1 MITKSNNNT
10 YVKREFSSHQN
21 LDCPICEGF
30 SGIFMQG
37 IETNESQFKIPSGL
51 GYGCSKRIKLG
62 DAIEVCFNDM
72 QLYQEV
78 QLSGKTQ
85 GDAYVLMFC
94 LGENMVWQETNSKQ
108 SMELEKDTGVLYHVR
123 DIDEIGIYEKGRHY
137 QGITLTFHP
146 KKFLKYFSP
155 EEECSLFSKRLKNYE
170 YAIHDLSSQTKII
183 LAETLRCPY
192 AGRMK
197 MLYLEGKALELLA
210 ACVNTIREGEN
221 TSADFVKL
229 SKMDMESI
237 RHAKNILDNRM
248 SSPITIAALARTVCI
263 SESKLKSGF
272 KHVYGK
278 PIYTYFLDKR
288 METARITLET
298 QSVSI
303 AQVAEFVGY
312 ESSSSFSKAFH
323 KKFGFY
329 PSECILSAR
338 FNNN

>member
-123 DIDEIGIYEKGRHY
+123 DIDEIGIYEKSRHY

-146 KKFLKYFSP
+146 KKFLSIFKKTEKLRICYTRSFLP
-155 EEECSLFSKRLKNYE
+155 DKNYSCGNP
-170 YAIHDLSSQTKII
+170 ALP
-183 LAETLRCPY
+183 LC
-192 AGRMK
+192 
-197 MLYLEGKALELLA
+197 GKNEN
-210 ACVNTIREGEN
+210 VIFGREG
-221 TSADFVKL
+221 TG
-229 SKMDMESI
+229 
-237 RHAKNILDNRM
+237 
-248 SSPITIAALARTVCI
+248 IAGGVCQ
-263 SESKLKSGF
+263 
-272 KHVYGK
+272 Y
-278 PIYTYFLDKR
+278 
-288 METARITLET
+288 
-298 QSVSI
+298 
-303 AQVAEFVGY
+303 
-312 ESSSSFSKAFH
+312 
-323 KKFGFY
+323 
-329 PSECILSAR
+329 
-338 FNNN
+338 N